1 MITIEERLKMLET
14 LIGKYGLQAV
24 TEHLNLSKLYVERI
38 RAGIIKKAPRYVSL
52 VRADMELSKN
62 G

>member
-24 TEHLNLSKLYVERI
+24 TEHLNLSTLYVERI

-52 VRADMELSKN
+52 VRADMELSK
-62 G
+62 